1 MKPKSLIPI
10 IYNIKEV
17 IEEDKNHR
25 IQLKSDY
32 TVGTFTIPMPDFDC
46 SDFYIIEQTFIVKKE
61 ASCIDGASCAPDK
74 FIIDMACGYIP
85 HDVWYQHLEEMAAH
99 PDFQALGYTYDKLRK
114 IGDDVFGIKLLQE
127 ASKEDTQFK
136 RKGATFVSRIYYNA
150 VRWFGGI
157 FHKLGKL
164 FCIVLALTLLG
175 GCTGCAMPD
184 ETIFIPADEEPQYE
198 VILHDQQEQ
207 EPNSQNHC
215 TNIFL

>member
-1 MKPKSLIPI
+1 MKPKSLIHI
-10 IYNIKEV
+10 IYNIQKI

-25 IQLKSDY
+25 IRLKEDFV
-32 TVGTFTIPMPDFDC
+32 VGSFKIQMPDFDC
-46 SDFYIIEQTFIVKKE
+46 VDFCIKDKKMIVKKE
-61 ASCIDGASCAPDK
+61 AASIDGASCAPDK

-127 ASKEDTQFK
+127 ASKEGTQFK
-136 RKGATFVSRIYYNA
+136 RTGATLVSKIYYNA

-164 FCIVLALTLLG
+164 FCIAFAVSLLT

-184 ETIFIPADEEPQYE
+184 SSIFEPSDEEPQYE
-198 VILHDQQEQ
+198 VIQLDEDA
-207 EPNSQNHC
+207 
-215 TNIFL
+215 IA